1 MEAGKAQVRLHLR
14 CALKSG
20 GIGWKDAE
28 ETMMVI
34 TIVLC
39 SGCRRGLCPDQ
50 YHHPQ
55 STIRTEV
62 SAVYLG
68 ESVFGPELGY
78 LTQQSLH
85 LLGHS
90 WHGSRHPILT

>member
-1 MEAGKAQVRLHLR
+1 MEAGKAQVRLDLR

-34 TIVLC
+34 TVVLC
-39 SGCRRGLCPDQ
+39 SGCRRGPCPDQ
-50 YHHPQ
+50 YRHPQ
-55 STIRTEV
+55 SAVRREV

-68 ESVFGPELGY
+68 
-78 LTQQSLH
+78 
-85 LLGHS
+85 
-90 WHGSRHPILT
+90 